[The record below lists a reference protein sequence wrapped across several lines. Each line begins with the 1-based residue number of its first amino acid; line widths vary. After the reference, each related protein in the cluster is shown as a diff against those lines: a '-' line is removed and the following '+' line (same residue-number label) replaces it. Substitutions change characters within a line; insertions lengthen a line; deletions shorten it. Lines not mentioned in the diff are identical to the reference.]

1 MIDEKFLQSAVRIR
15 RTYLKLSNNMDMYQ
29 KAAES
34 TIKKLDE
41 TITKIDKIKKES
53 EESRSDKNSNFSA
66 EKALNEMLKILE
78 EVDNE
83 GKRLEELINPLN
95 KEIEKLGL
103 EEQEL
108 YRKIKEK
115 HSDLTDD
122 QIIESVKKRLI
133 NENLS

>member
-1 MIDEKFLQSAVRIR
+1 MIDENFLQSAVRIR

-115 HSDLTDD
+115 HSNLTDD
-122 QIIESVKKRLI
+122 QIIESVKQRLI